1 MLSTLTYADIRR
13 RTLTY
18 ADVCEAHQAGGAE
31 SALAAEEAAEEEAA
45 AVRIQAI
52 VRGRSERA
60 RVQALRMDTHAEQA
74 ADVEEGADSALA
86 EVEKHK
92 D

>member
-31 SALAAEEAAEEEAA
+31 SALAAEEEAA

-74 ADVEEGADSALA
+74 ADEEEGADSALA